1 MIYDR
6 MERLGNYRGICKA
19 LDSLIDYLSSRDW
32 YSLPLGRNEVDG
44 DRAYVNHNVVPLR
57 AEQPTYEMHRQY
69 GDIHIAISGGE
80 TIGCAPA
87 EGIEWPDSAGET
99 LLAPGKDACR
109 LTMAPG
115 TFAIFF
121 PADAHRP
128 SQGVGDCDKLVGKF
142 LCKEGNA

>member
-6 MERLGNYRGICKA
+6 MERLESYRGLCRT
-19 LDSLIDYLSSRDW
+19 LDSLIDYLSGRDW
-32 YSLPLGRNEVDG
+32 CALPPGRSEVDG
-44 DRAYVNHNVVPLR
+44 GRAYINHNVVTLK
-57 AEQPTYEMHRQY
+57 AEQPVYEMHRQY

-87 EGIEWPDSAGET
+87 ESMDWPGSADET
-99 LLAPGKDACR
+99 LLSSGQDACR

-128 SQGVGDCDKLVGKF
+128 SQGAGDCDKLVGKF
-142 LCKEGNA
+142 LCREENA

>member
-6 MERLGNYRGICKA
+6 MERLGNYRGLCKA

-32 YSLPLGRNEVDG
+32 YSQPLGRNEVDG
-44 DRAYVNHNVVPLR
+44 DRGYVNHNVVPLR

-87 EGIEWPDSAGET
+87 
-99 LLAPGKDACR
+99 
-109 LTMAPG
+109 
-115 TFAIFF
+115 
-121 PADAHRP
+121 
-128 SQGVGDCDKLVGKF
+128 
-142 LCKEGNA
+142 

>member
-6 MERLGNYRGICKA
+6 MERLGNYRGLCKA

-32 YSLPLGRNEVDG
+32 CSLPLGRNEVDG
-44 DRAYVNHNVVPLR
+44 DRAYVNHNVVTLK
-57 AEQPTYEMHRQY
+57 AEQPLYEMHRQY

-80 TIGCAPA
+80 IIGCAPA
-87 EGIEWPDSAGET
+87 ESITWP
-99 LLAPGKDACR
+99 CR